1 MNTKSTPFSP
11 FETSQFNTIGV
22 VAALVAHVKYVT
34 PISRDYTISEK
45 EAEEELCNWALM
57 QYFGSEAQA

>member
-1 MNTKSTPFSP
+1 MNTKSTAFSP
-11 FETSQFNTIGV
+11 FETSQFITICV

-34 PISRDYTISEK
+34 PISEDYTISEK
-45 EAEEELCNWALM
+45 EAEEALCNWALM